1 MNTYIKTGLGIV
13 VIAILIIIGMTSGSS
28 SPKNSALTIGVIDS
42 LTGDYGAVGENT
54 LKGIKVAEHVY
65 EKKTGKKVE
74 FIVEDDGGDGV
85 KGLSAFKKLVQVNH
99 VDGMINFFTT
109 TMDTIYA
116 PAKTEGYPVMM
127 VAFQANNIADDFVF
141 QMTPSNDDVWP
152 KFVKLVKNGE
162 YDLNNVVLVY
172 SKAAAQESFMK
183 SFALTYGDK
192 ATQFGISSGGKD
204 FRSDAA
210 KIAAFKPTTIVFFM
224 TPDDGALLT
233 KTLVPML
240 DKSTKLIYD
249 IQLVTGTANYKKILG
264 GLSTIEGA
272 MTLSPEGERSQD
284 FIDAYHELYPNE
296 EPGFLAD
303 FGYDTFMVY
312 MESYDKDNAQ
322 WISNLRS
329 YSGKGPSGQIMFN
342 DKGIRV
348 PDMVVK
354 KVIGGELVTT
364 GRLEF

>member
-1 MNTYIKTGLGIV
+1 
-13 VIAILIIIGMTSGSS
+13 
-28 SPKNSALTIGVIDS
+28 VIDS

>member
-1 MNTYIKTGLGIV
+1 MNKYIKIGIGIV
-13 VIAILIIIGMTSGSS
+13 VIAVVIIIGVTNESSQKKSGSL
-28 SPKNSALTIGVIDS
+28 KIGVISS
-42 LTGDYGAVGENT
+42 LTGDYGAIGENT
-54 LKGIKVAEHVY
+54 VKGIKVAQRVY
-65 EKKTGKKVE
+65 EKKTGTKVE
-74 FIVEDDGGDGV
+74 FVIEDDGGDGV
-85 KGLSAFKKLVQVNH
+85 KGLSAFNKLTQINH

-109 TMDTIYA
+109 TMDSIYE
-116 PAKTEGYPVMM
+116 PAKTQGYPVMM
-127 VAFQANNIADDFVF
+127 VAFQANNVADDFVF

-152 KFVKLVKNGE
+152 KFVKLVKNGD
-162 YDLNNVVLVY
+162 YDLSNVALVY
-172 SKAAAQESFMK
+172 SKAAAQESFVK
-183 SFALTYGDK
+183 SFALNYAGK
-192 ATQFGISSGGKD
+192 ATQFGISSGQND

-210 KIAAFKPTTIVFFM
+210 KIAAFKPTTVVFFM

-240 DKSTKLIYD
+240 SKSTKLIYD

-264 GLSTIEGA
+264 GLSSIEGA

-312 MESYDKDNAQ
+312 MESYDKDNAT
-322 WISNLRS
+322 WISHLRS
-329 YSGKGPSGQIMFN
+329 YTGKGPSGQIQFN

-354 KVIGGELVTT
+354 KVIDGELQTT
-364 GRLEF
+364 ARLEF

>member
-1 MNTYIKTGLGIV
+1 MKTYIKTGIAIV
-13 VIAILIIIGMTSGSS
+13 VIAIFITMGVRYGQSPHESGHLKIGYI
-28 SPKNSALTIGVIDS
+28 AS
-42 LTGDYGAVGENT
+42 LTGDYGAIGENT
-54 LKGIKVAEHVY
+54 VKGIKVAEMVY
-65 EKKTGKKVE
+65 EKQNGKKVDL
-74 FIVEDDGGDGV
+74 IIEDDGGDGV
-85 KGLSAFKKLVQVNH
+85 KGLSAFNKLTQANH

-116 PAKTEGYPVMM
+116 PAKVQGYPVMM

-162 YDLNNVVLVY
+162 YDLSNVALVY
-172 SKAAAQESFMK
+172 SKAAAQESFVK

-192 ATQFGISSGGKD
+192 ATQFSISSGGKN

-210 KIAAFKPTTIVFFM
+210 KIAAFKPTTVVFFM

-233 KTLVPML
+233 KTLLPLL

-264 GLSTIEGA
+264 GLSSIEGA
-272 MTLSPEGERSQD
+272 MTLSPEGERSQE

-312 MESYDKDNAQ
+312 MESYDTDNSK

-329 YSGKGPSGQIMFN
+329 YSGKGPSGQIRFN

-354 KVIGGELVTT
+354 KVINGELVTT